1 MTTTLRPF
9 TFDRGIYFHRP
20 PTYDESVRTLF
31 RGAGWIWHPKQPN
44 DCCARRQGT
53 ACKACELEKFGVWF
67 TTDASRAVLLIEHAT
82 APARAALQGFLT
94 TLEESTAASAEIDIP
109 VPVGMVPYP
118 YQKAGVAFM
127 LRRDRSLLADQMG
140 LGKQQPVD
148 TPVLTPSGW
157 VPIGSLKVGDAVVGS
172 NGKSTAVTGVFP
184 QGVMPNY
191 RVTFSDGSS
200 TEAGAEHLWAFD
212 HRVGGKRWERIVLTT
227 AQLAGKE
234 PVVRKHPNGRTT
246 TLDVAKTPL
255 YLPMLSSPVEYA
267 TATADLPIPPYTMGQ
282 LIANGHLSG
291 NSTVLTPNPDDVRH
305 ILDKLSGENI
315 RVGAHRQ
322 YGSSVHIGLPGLRA
336 QIRALGIDVRSAD
349 KFIPAPYM
357 TAKPSERVALLHG
370 LMDGDGSI
378 SATRNKVTYHTTS
391 QRLASDVRAL
401 VESIGGIASV
411 RMYERAHQDKPAEYQ
426 VRIRLPAGIAPF
438 STPRKLDRFS
448 PGTHAHPCRTL
459 VSVTPSRV
467 VDSVCIAVDAPDRL
481 YVTEHCILT
490 HNTSQAI
497 MFLNVRQDVSRVLIV
512 APKTLG
518 ANWEREI
525 HRWLVRDT
533 FRVYVGEIPSTI
545 DVPESRT
552 LVSIVGVEQC
562 RDSEVQASAA
572 RFLRSGTSCL
582 IGDEM
587 HRTKNARARQTRA
600 ILGDVREP
608 DPAKQGGIQS
618 HAKYVLLL
626 TGTPIVNGRPIEMWP
641 LLRTCDPTTW
651 TSWRTFYRRYCGGSP
666 TGAAYLEELA
676 TKARSSC
683 MIRRLK
689 RDVLPDLP
697 PKTRQV
703 VPIINDEIAELVRQE
718 QLLLKGVVP
727 NVPGA
732 EEEAAYLDNLKSLRD
747 IGPVDITEMSALR
760 KQLAVAKV
768 PLVAEFAEETLESAD
783 KVAIYAH
790 HQDVI
795 RDLERRLAAF
805 NPAVISGTTPH
816 DKRMAAVDLFQSDPS
831 CRVFI
836 GSIQAAGVGITLTA
850 SNIAI
855 FAELDWTPGV
865 VEQAEDR
872 HHRIGQ
878 KDTVSV
884 IHLVADESLD
894 ARMALRLIEKQRLN
908 DAATRGRDLAGV
920 PAAQGEADPDM
931 PDVAKVTSKVREA
944 LERAPNNAVPEL
956 PMPMISDEDK
966 RRVRDIARQL
976 LSVCDGARQ
985 QDMSGYSKF
994 DRAFGEKVAQS
1005 ADMSDRMAVAGAR
1018 MLQRYHRQIGSASA
1032 DLMRRIAAVQLPA
1045 QQRTST

>member
-140 LGKQQPVD
+140 LGK
-148 TPVLTPSGW
+148 
-157 VPIGSLKVGDAVVGS
+157 
-172 NGKSTAVTGVFP
+172 
-184 QGVMPNY
+184 
-191 RVTFSDGSS
+191 
-200 TEAGAEHLWAFD
+200 
-212 HRVGGKRWERIVLTT
+212 
-227 AQLAGKE
+227 
-234 PVVRKHPNGRTT
+234 
-246 TLDVAKTPL
+246 
-255 YLPMLSSPVEYA
+255 SP
-267 TATADLPIPPYTMGQ
+267 
-282 LIANGHLSG
+282 
-291 NSTVLTPNPDDVRH
+291 
-305 ILDKLSGENI
+305 
-315 RVGAHRQ
+315 
-322 YGSSVHIGLPGLRA
+322 
-336 QIRALGIDVRSAD
+336 
-349 KFIPAPYM
+349 
-357 TAKPSERVALLHG
+357 
-370 LMDGDGSI
+370 
-378 SATRNKVTYHTTS
+378 
-391 QRLASDVRAL
+391 
-401 VESIGGIASV
+401 
-411 RMYERAHQDKPAEYQ
+411 
-426 VRIRLPAGIAPF
+426 
-438 STPRKLDRFS
+438 
-448 PGTHAHPCRTL
+448 
-459 VSVTPSRV
+459 
-467 VDSVCIAVDAPDRL
+467 
-481 YVTEHCILT
+481 
-490 HNTSQAI
+490 QAI

-525 HRWLVRDT
+525 HRRLVRDT

-587 HRTKNARARQTRA
+587 HRTKNARAQQTRA

-805 NPAVISGTTPH
+805 NPAMISGTTPH